1 MRINEVINQLMRL
14 GANENTPEALEAVQ
28 RAIVALCAEQ
38 YGYINKVPN
47 PDRKV
52 AYSFSY
58 TNDQGSTYALSASEK
73 PYYNLGENEL
83 TILCRAF
90 NKFLHHI
97 GYPAFDKDLVFPESI
112 TEEECDY
119 LICALEDYRS
129 NNE

>member
-1 MRINEVINQLMRL
+1 MNTREAISILLRL

-28 RAIVALCAEQ
+28 RAIMALCAEQ
-38 YGYINKVPN
+38 NAYQNETN
-47 PDRKV
+47 NRNV

-58 TNDQGSTYALSASEK
+58 TNDQGSTFGLSASEK

-83 TILCRAF
+83 MILCRAF

-97 GYPAFDKDLVFPESI
+97 GYPAFDKDIVLPESL
-112 TEEECDY
+112 TEEECNY
-119 LICALEDYRS
+119 LIDTLEDYRS